1 MYSFIADVHYKTC
14 RDPDVIP
21 INNETYDAV
30 YKDLPTTHF
39 VLRKVPIC
47 EYCGAK
53 RFPGEGPGFCCRKGK
68 VSIFS
73 APIPDELR
81 RLFTSQNDS
90 DAQYFRKNIR
100 YFNSHFSF
108 TSFGVSIDRRVA
120 TAAGNPSTF
129 CLHYSITSDIAA
141 IINFLNFKI
150 TCRYWGL
157 LFQGAWPNL
166 P

>member
-1 MYSFIADVHYKTC
+1 M
-14 RDPDVIP
+14 IP

-39 VLRKVPIC
+39 VLRKVPIY

-81 RLFTSQNDS
+81 HLFTSQNDS
-90 DAQYFRKNIR
+90 DAQYFRKI
-100 YFNSHFSF
+100 FG
-108 TSFGVSIDRRVA
+108 TSTHISRSPALGSLLIDVW
-120 TAAGNPSTF
+120 PLLLVIQVPF
-129 CLHYSITSDIAA
+129 VCIIPLHLI
-141 IINFLNFKI
+141 
-150 TCRYWGL
+150 
-157 LFQGAWPNL
+157 
-166 P
+166 